1 MTAHMISERSGRPG
15 SPPPP
20 PPKRIRLRRSQ
31 SSSERT
37 CLAGPPGRP
46 RPRRG
51 VSPHGPVPPVSPS
64 GGSPPLPASPPPQG
78 PLLFAKRPRTRLPHP
93 IKMLIAALYRYAKA
107 RKTVASRAGPPMSPA
122 MAHPADPL
130 TGLPHDERI
139 RSRKLAGGVAT
150 IIADATGLTKAE
162 GDTLEQELRSAAL
175 AMPGVEEARIA
186 ITAAQTA
193 RTLIAIGSGKGGV
206 GKSTV
211 TANLAIALARRG
223 KKVGLIDADVYGPS
237 QPTLLGSHDKPEAD
251 KEKLLPV
258 EAHGIK
264 FLSLGQLVS
273 PGHAL
278 AWRGP
283 MATGALANLV
293 EAEWG
298 DSELLLVDLPPGT
311 GDVQLSL
318 IQRSRPAGA
327 VIVSTPQD
335 LSLIDARRA
344 VDLFRKTSVPVL
356 GIIENMATY
365 ECPHC
370 GEESHPFGSGG
381 AEAAATEMGFPFL
394 GRLPLSV
401 RIREA
406 SDAGTPPAASEGPE
420 AEAFVAIARKLLE
433 ALETPVH

>member
-1 MTAHMISERSGRPG
+1 
-15 SPPPP
+15 
-20 PPKRIRLRRSQ
+20 
-31 SSSERT
+31 
-37 CLAGPPGRP
+37 
-46 RPRRG
+46 
-51 VSPHGPVPPVSPS
+51 
-64 GGSPPLPASPPPQG
+64 
-78 PLLFAKRPRTRLPHP
+78 
-93 IKMLIAALYRYAKA
+93 
-107 RKTVASRAGPPMSPA
+107 

-130 TGLPHDERI
+130 TDLPHDERI
-139 RSRKLAGGVAT
+139 RSRKLVGGVAT
-150 IIADATGLTKAE
+150 IVADASGLGDAE
-162 GDTLEQELRSAAL
+162 RLAFEDELRSAAL
-175 AMPGVEEARIA
+175 KVPGVEEARIA
-186 ITAAQTA
+186 LTASQPH
-193 RTLIAIGSGKGGV
+193 RTIIAIGSGKGGV

-211 TANLAIALARRG
+211 SANLAVALAKGG

-237 QPTLLGSHDKPEAD
+237 QPTLLGNHEKPTAENDK
-251 KEKLLPV
+251 LIPV
-258 EAHGIK
+258 EAHGVR

-298 DSELLLVDLPPGT
+298 DTELLLVDLPPGT

-356 GIIENMATY
+356 GIIENMSTY

-381 AEAAATEMGFPFL
+381 AEAAATEMGLPFL

-406 SDAGTPPAASEGPE
+406 SDAGTPPAGSSGAE
-420 AEAFVAIARKLLE
+420 AEAFATLARKLLE
-433 ALETPVH
+433 ALETPAH

>member
-1 MTAHMISERSGRPG
+1 M
-15 SPPPP
+15 
-20 PPKRIRLRRSQ
+20 
-31 SSSERT
+31 
-37 CLAGPPGRP
+37 
-46 RPRRG
+46 
-51 VSPHGPVPPVSPS
+51 
-64 GGSPPLPASPPPQG
+64 
-78 PLLFAKRPRTRLPHP
+78 PHP
-93 IKMLIAALYRYAKA
+93 
-107 RKTVASRAGPPMSPA
+107 V
-122 MAHPADPL
+122 DPL

-150 IIADATGLTKAE
+150 IIADATGLSEPERLTFE
-162 GDTLEQELRSAAL
+162 EELRSAAL
-175 AMPGVEEARIA
+175 KVPGVEDARIA
-186 ITAAQTA
+186 LTAAQPH

-211 TANLAIALARRG
+211 TANLAVALARTG

-237 QPTLLGSHDKPEAD
+237 QPTLLGSHEKPAAEN
-251 KEKLLPV
+251 EKLVPV
-258 EAHGIK
+258 EAHGVR

-298 DSELLLVDLPPGT
+298 DTELLLVDLPPGT

-344 VDLFRKTSVPVL
+344 IDLFNKTSVPVF
-356 GIIENMATY
+356 GIIENMASY
-365 ECPHC
+365 NCPHC
-370 GEESHPFGSGG
+370 GEASHPFGTGG
-381 AEAAATEMGFPFL
+381 AESAAEEMGVPFL
-394 GRLPLSV
+394 GRLPLSLA
-401 RIREA
+401 IREA
-406 SDAGTPPAASEGPE
+406 SDAGTPPAASDGAE
-420 AEAFVAIARKLLE
+420 AEAFAAIASKLLE
-433 ALETPVH
+433 ILGTPVH

>member
-1 MTAHMISERSGRPG
+1 
-15 SPPPP
+15 
-20 PPKRIRLRRSQ
+20 
-31 SSSERT
+31 
-37 CLAGPPGRP
+37 
-46 RPRRG
+46 
-51 VSPHGPVPPVSPS
+51 
-64 GGSPPLPASPPPQG
+64 
-78 PLLFAKRPRTRLPHP
+78 
-93 IKMLIAALYRYAKA
+93 
-107 RKTVASRAGPPMSPA
+107 
-122 MAHPADPL
+122 MAHPVDPL

-150 IIADATGLTKAE
+150 IIADATGLSKKE
-162 GDTLEQELRSAAL
+162 GDALERELRSAAL
-175 AMPGVEEARIA
+175 AIPGVDDARVA
-186 ITAAQTA
+186 MTAAQQA

-211 TANLAIALARRG
+211 AANLAIALARAG
-223 KKVGLIDADVYGPS
+223 KKVGLIDADIYGPS
-237 QPTLLGSHDKPEAD
+237 QPTLLGTDAKPSAAD
-251 KEKLLPV
+251 DRLIPV
-258 EAHGIK
+258 EAHGLK

-293 EAEWG
+293 EADWG

-344 VDLFRKTSVPVL
+344 VDLFNKTSVPVL

-365 ECPHC
+365 TCPHC
-370 GEESHPFGSGG
+370 GEASHPFGTGG
-381 AEAAATEMGFPFL
+381 AEAAAAEMGVPFL
-394 GRLPLSV
+394 GRLPLSLV
-401 RIREA
+401 VREA
-406 SDAGTPPAASEGPE
+406 SDAGTPPATTDAPD
-420 AEAFVAIARKLLE
+420 ADAFADIARRLL
-433 ALETPVH
+433 